1 MEKWFRILL
10 NCSIWLIHFVAFSGL
25 IYKSSFYKSIPVVAG
40 EPYGLG
46 DLIDLLF
53 TVLVISIWLTAF
65 IAVAVLSLINFKH
78 NFSDSIKLF
87 LYISI
92 APVCYFYLLTH

>member
-10 NCSIWLIHFVAFSGL
+10 NCSIWIIHFVAFSGL

-53 TVLVISIWLTAF
+53 TVLVISIWLTF
-65 IAVAVLSLINFKH
+65 QTQLN
-78 NFSDSIKLF
+78 
-87 LYISI
+87 
-92 APVCYFYLLTH
+92 YFYIFLLLLSVIFTY